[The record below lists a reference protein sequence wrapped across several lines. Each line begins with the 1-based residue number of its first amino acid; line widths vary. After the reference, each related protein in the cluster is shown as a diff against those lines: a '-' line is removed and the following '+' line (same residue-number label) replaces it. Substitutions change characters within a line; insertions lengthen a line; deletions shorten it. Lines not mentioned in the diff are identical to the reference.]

1 MRGRKNHR
9 LGKKYL
15 QNTYLIKK
23 KRLTSII
30 YQELLKPNNKKTS
43 NPIKKWGKDLNTYI
57 TRENIYMADKQMKRC
72 SVSNII
78 RELQAKTK
86 LRSLH
91 TY

>member
-1 MRGRKNHR
+1 MLVM
-9 LGKKYL
+9 LGLYL
-15 QNTYLIKK
+15 GIQIH
-23 KRLTSII
+23 
-30 YQELLKPNNKKTS
+30 QVEELLKPNNKKTS